1 MLETQHRDAIESAR
15 FWLNQGI
22 VKLPA
27 GMAQRYQDMAK
38 RGQYFSRLAQR
49 LNLTPTELDAHLV
62 ANSISDSEHRLRI
75 HRAAPQPDLFAET
88 A

>member
-1 MLETQHRDAIESAR
+1 M
-15 FWLNQGI
+15 
-22 VKLPA
+22 KLPT

-49 LNLTPTELDAHLV
+49 LNLTPAELNAQLIEKAIGDVDHEAMLGHDATQF
-62 ANSISDSEHRLRI
+62 S
-75 HRAAPQPDLFAET
+75 LFAEE